1 MTSRHDS
8 SPISRSLITAALI
21 LVTSAALALAS
32 PTYVNADLAQ
42 RLFGVMLGA
51 VVVLYANAIPKALIP
66 LARMRCDPATEQGL
80 RRFTG
85 WALVLGGVGY
95 AMAWLFAPMTS
106 AWILA
111 IALLGTALLVVLLRY
126 AWYVRVR
133 RSSR

>member
-8 SPISRSLITAALI
+8 STISRSLITAALI

-66 LARMRCDPATEQGL
+66 LARMRCDPATEQSL